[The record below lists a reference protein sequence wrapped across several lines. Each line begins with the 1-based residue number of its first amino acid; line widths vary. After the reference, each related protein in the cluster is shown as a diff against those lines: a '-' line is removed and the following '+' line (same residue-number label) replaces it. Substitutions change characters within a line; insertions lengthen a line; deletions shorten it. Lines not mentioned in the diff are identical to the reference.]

1 MVYKNVKILD
11 ICSVNSVKYLLEKK
25 ICIYDIDIFC
35 LYFIIKYGFY
45 ICRCIIVLCRRSFDS
60 VNKNEF
66 IMDVFSL
73 CM

>member
-1 MVYKNVKILD
+1 MVYKNIKILD

-45 ICRCIIVLCRRSFDS
+45 ICRCIIVLFLILF
-60 VNKNEF
+60 VEEVLIVLIK
-66 IMDVFSL
+66 MSL
-73 CM
+73 